1 MAKKYID
8 IENLKNQLN
17 SVKAKSIVGAVGIA
31 WLKVLLNK
39 LPAADVVE
47 VVRCKE
53 CHYGRELDKDD
64 KNYKEGYCECKLCDN
79 GDCNPCDHYCSY
91 GFKKGE

>member
-1 MAKKYID
+1 MAEYID
-8 IENLKNQLN
+8 REAAIKQFITNG
-17 SVKAKSIVGAVGIA
+17 SVFVYGVKGVAAIISR
-31 WLKVLLNK
+31 LRM
-39 LPAADVVE
+39 LPKADVVE

-53 CHYGRELDKDD
+53 CHYGRELDKDEE
-64 KNYKEGYCECKLCDN
+64 NYQEGYYECRLCEN